1 MVEKSLTNPHAV
13 VHGGVPYSMA
23 DTGMGAAV
31 YLSLDPGYLCATV
44 EIKMAYFKPVY
55 SGEIVCETKIVN
67 KGKRLVALESVISN
81 QERVVAKASGTYCIF
96 KVDRDSGADH
106 LSESS

>member
-1 MVEKSLTNPHAV
+1 MVEKSLTNPHQV

-44 EIKMAYFKPVY
+44 EIKMTYFKPVY
-55 SGEIVCETKIVN
+55 SGEIVCETKIIN
-67 KGKRLVALESVISN
+67 KGKRLVALESFITN
-81 QERVVAKASGTYCIF
+81 NGQLVAKASGTYCIF
-96 KVDRDSGADH
+96 HVGAGVDADH
-106 LSESS
+106 APESY